1 MLVQEMHVHLSTTP
15 SRIGALD
22 WAAGLVEQLIKLVHR
37 QWKYRNA
44 VNNYKVE
51 GWSTEEHQQI
61 ISEMQQ
67 LMEVDPSTLLPK
79 FRHLYE
85 DEDFEDLGRGSANN
99 RILWIAAAK
108 SAIAASAIHRRRK
121 HRRRQVL
128 LQQREEEEA
137 KATDEEDRPTQ
148 PYSPPQIPREPGF
161 RYKKRH
167 LK

>member
-1 MLVQEMHVHLSTTP
+1 M
-15 SRIGALD
+15 
-22 WAAGLVEQLIKLVHR
+22 
-37 QWKYRNA
+37 
-44 VNNYKVE
+44 
-51 GWSTEEHQQI
+51 
-61 ISEMQQ
+61 
-67 LMEVDPSTLLPK
+67 DPSTLLPK

-121 HRRRQVL
+121 RRRRQAL
-128 LQQREEEEA
+128 LQQREEEE
-137 KATDEEDRPTQ
+137 ATDEEDRPTQ

-161 RYKKRH
+161 RYKKRR